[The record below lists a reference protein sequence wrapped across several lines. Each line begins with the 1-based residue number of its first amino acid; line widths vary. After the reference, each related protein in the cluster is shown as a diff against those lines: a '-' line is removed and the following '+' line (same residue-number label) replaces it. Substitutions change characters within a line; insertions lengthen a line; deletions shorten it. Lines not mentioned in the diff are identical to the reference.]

1 MPTLSGFIVA
11 ASERFNV
18 PAHLITPKL
27 SAIFPEGAVTPSAE
41 GLRFSD
47 ISTDFYPLLDRLAL
61 TPLEKAACT
70 VYYANGI
77 GLPDGEALRRVALAV
92 AFDLAYV

>member
-1 MPTLSGFIVA
+1 MPTLSGFITA

-18 PAHLITPKL
+18 PANAIAPKL
-27 SAIFPEGAVTPSAE
+27 SVIFPEGATPSAE
-41 GLRFSD
+41 GLRFSG
-47 ISTDFYPLLDRLAL
+47 ISTEFYPLLDKLSL

-77 GLPDGEALRRVALAV
+77 GLPDAQAIRSVALAV
-92 AFDLAYV
+92 AYDLAHV